1 MERGILQGKN
11 SNSSPVKVGVIGVGS
26 IGSQH
31 ARIFSELPDVKLIGV
46 VDIDF
51 TRAQEIASKY
61 NCNAYK
67 DYSEIMELVDAV
79 SIAVPTTI
87 HFKVAMDCLRNNKD
101 ILIEKPITSTIE
113 EAEEILSEGAKKNL
127 IIQVGHLERF
137 NAGVLL
143 LGSMMNEPRLIES
156 TRLSPFLGRGTDVDV
171 TLDLMIHDIDIILS
185 LVKSKVSDLKATGSK
200 VLTDN
205 IDVAYAWLE
214 FENGCIAEVV
224 ASRIASEKIRQLK
237 VFQHNAYLNLDYQ
250 TQEVSCYK
258 KLDGNIKKE
267 VKRPKQKEPLKEQ
280 LISFVECVKKRT
292 QPIVAGIEGKKAL
305 EMALRISEI
314 INNGNTTKSR

>member
-1 MERGILQGKN
+1 MI
-11 SNSSPVKVGVIGVGS
+11 KVAVIGVGS
-26 IGSQH
+26 IGSHH
-31 ARIFSELPDVKLIGV
+31 ARVFSELPDVELIGA

-67 DYSEIMELVDAV
+67 DYSDIMDMVDAV
-79 SIAVPTTI
+79 SIAVPTTM

-101 ILIEKPITSTIE
+101 ILIEKPITSTIK
-113 EAEEILSEGAKKNL
+113 EAEQLISEATKRNL

-137 NAGVLL
+137 NAGLL
-143 LGSMMNEPRLIES
+143 LVGSMMKEPRFIES
-156 TRLSPFLGRGTDVDV
+156 VRLSPFLGRSTDVDV

-185 LVKSKVSDLKATGSK
+185 LVKSGVSDLRATGSK

-224 ASRIASEKIRQLK
+224 ASRIATEKIRQLK

-258 KLDGNIKKE
+258 KVDDKIEKE
-267 VKRPKQKEPLKEQ
+267 VKKPEQREPLKEQ
-280 LISFVECVKKRT
+280 LISFVECVKNRT
-292 QPIVAGIEGKKAL
+292 QPVVSGIEGKEAL
-305 EMALRISEI
+305 EIALKISEI
-314 INNGNTTKSR
+314 INNGDTTESR